1 MHEVNEIESSLINN
15 DMNIDQFSP
24 LKTSQQT
31 LGVLKTPKKENACL
45 SDSQFMDVDDDD
57 FNNLLNNFEDSQE
70 LKKFNSI
77 FSNESG

>member
-31 LGVLKTPKKENACL
+31 SVLKTPKKENTGL